1 MSNIDKVSAL
11 FESGSPRKWPVFAS
25 FSNNTKIIV
34 PNQDLHHDN
43 LSISTKLTWS
53 KNVYEY
59 GQAP

>member
-11 FESGSPRKWPVFAS
+11 FESGSPRKWPVCAS

-34 PNQDLHHDN
+34 PNQDLQHDN

-53 KNVYEY
+53 KNVYEHR
-59 GQAP
+59 QAP